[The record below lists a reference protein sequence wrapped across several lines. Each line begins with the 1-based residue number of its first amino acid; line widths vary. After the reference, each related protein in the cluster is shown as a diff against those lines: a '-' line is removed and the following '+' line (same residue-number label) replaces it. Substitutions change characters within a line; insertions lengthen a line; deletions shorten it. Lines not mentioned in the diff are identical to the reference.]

1 MVCKRVKA
9 LYGTKQAGR
18 AWQKF
23 LSAILRKAS
32 FLPTLRDD
40 ALFVA
45 KTPSGGWCFI
55 GTHVDDL
62 FPTFNEE
69 GRVLRDRVWAELM
82 KSVTVKNEGEV
93 HWHSRC
99 SLNATLRGGF

>member
-1 MVCKRVKA
+1 MPGSKPPT
-9 LYGTKQAGR
+9 GQNKQE
-18 AWQKF
+18 WQKF
-23 LSAILRKAS
+23 LSTILRKAG

-40 ALFVA
+40 PLFVA

-69 GRVLRDRVWAELM
+69 DAF
-82 KSVTVKNEGEV
+82 SATVFGQN
-93 HWHSRC
+93 S
-99 SLNATLRGGF
+99 